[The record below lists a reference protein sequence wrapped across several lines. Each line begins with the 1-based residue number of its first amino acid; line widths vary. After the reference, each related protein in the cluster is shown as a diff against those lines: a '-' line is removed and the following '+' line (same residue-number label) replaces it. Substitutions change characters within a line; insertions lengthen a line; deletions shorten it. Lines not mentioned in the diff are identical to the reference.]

1 MGHLLQVL
9 MLPLDQAKQLPTSSC
24 FLGSQRRMLTFG
36 VLHDNRAIL

>member
-24 FLGSQRRMLTFG
+24 FLAQRRMLTFG